1 MTTYKIQPD
10 ALRISTIAAR
20 AADEKQASDVI
31 VLDVGEIL
39 AITDLFVV
47 ASANNRRQVR
57 TISDAITDAVRK
69 ETGRSPLSSEGV
81 AEQQWI
87 LIDYGSVVVHIF
99 DDETRRFY
107 EKKITTMVLA
117 SRDSNGRGHGT
128 GKQAAVSKRII
139 KMGMGFL

>member
-1 MTTYKIQPD
+1 MSTYQPQSD
-10 ALRISTIAAR
+10 ALRIATIAAK
-20 AADEKQASDVI
+20 AADEKQATDVT

-47 ASANNRRQVR
+47 ASAGNKRQVR
-57 TISDAITDAVRK
+57 TISDAITDAVRS

-81 AEQQWI
+81 SEQQWI

-107 EKKITTMVLA
+107 EIERLYQDVP
-117 SRDSNGRGHGT
+117 
-128 GKQAAVSKRII
+128 AVSWR
-139 KMGMGFL
+139 LVS

>member
-1 MTTYKIQPD
+1 MTAYKIQPE
-10 ALRISTIAAR
+10 ALRISTIVAR

-47 ASANNRRQVR
+47 ASANNKRQVR

-81 AEQQWI
+81 TEQQWI

-107 EKKITTMVLA
+107 EIERLY
-117 SRDSNGRGHGT
+117 RDVPLVNWRLDG
-128 GKQAAVSKRII
+128 
-139 KMGMGFL
+139 

>member
-1 MTTYKIQPD
+1 MSTYQPQSD
-10 ALRISTIAAR
+10 ALRIATIAAK
-20 AADEKQASDVI
+20 AADEKQASDVT

-47 ASANNRRQVR
+47 ASAGNKRQVR
-57 TISDAITDAVRK
+57 TISDAITDAVRS

-81 AEQQWI
+81 SEQQWI

-107 EKKITTMVLA
+107 EIERLYQDVPL
-117 SRDSNGRGHGT
+117 
-128 GKQAAVSKRII
+128 VSWR
-139 KMGMGFL
+139 LVS

>member
-1 MTTYKIQPD
+1 MSTYQPQSD
-10 ALRISTIAAR
+10 ALRIATIAAK
-20 AADEKQASDVI
+20 AADEKQASDVT

-47 ASANNRRQVR
+47 ASAGNKRQVR
-57 TISDAITDAVRK
+57 TISDAITDAVRS

-81 AEQQWI
+81 SEQQWI

-107 EKKITTMVLA
+107 EIERLYQDVPT
-117 SRDSNGRGHGT
+117 
-128 GKQAAVSKRII
+128 VSWR
-139 KMGMGFL
+139 LVS

>member
-10 ALRISTIAAR
+10 ALRISSIAAR

-47 ASANNRRQVR
+47 ASANNKRQVR

-107 EKKITTMVLA
+107 EIERLY
-117 SRDSNGRGHGT
+117 RDVPLVNWRLDG
-128 GKQAAVSKRII
+128 
-139 KMGMGFL
+139 

>member
-1 MTTYKIQPD
+1 MSTYQPQSD
-10 ALRISTIAAR
+10 ALRIATIAAK
-20 AADEKQASDVI
+20 AADEKQATDVT

-47 ASANNRRQVR
+47 ASAGNKRQVR
-57 TISDAITDAVRK
+57 TICDAITDAVRS

-81 AEQQWI
+81 SEQQWI

-107 EKKITTMVLA
+107 EIERLYQDVP
-117 SRDSNGRGHGT
+117 
-128 GKQAAVSKRII
+128 AVSWR
-139 KMGMGFL
+139 LVS

>member
-1 MTTYKIQPD
+1 MSTYQPQSD
-10 ALRISTIAAR
+10 ALRIATIAAK
-20 AADEKQASDVI
+20 AADEKQATDVT

-47 ASANNRRQVR
+47 ASAGNKRQVR
-57 TISDAITDAVRK
+57 TISDAITDAVRS

-81 AEQQWI
+81 SEQQWI

-107 EKKITTMVLA
+107 EIERLYQDVPP
-117 SRDSNGRGHGT
+117 
-128 GKQAAVSKRII
+128 VSWR
-139 KMGMGFL
+139 LVS

>member
-1 MTTYKIQPD
+1 MTAYKIQPD
-10 ALRISTIAAR
+10 ALRIATIVAR

-47 ASANNRRQVR
+47 ASANNKRQVR

-107 EKKITTMVLA
+107 EIERLY
-117 SRDSNGRGHGT
+117 RDAPLVNWRLDG
-128 GKQAAVSKRII
+128 
-139 KMGMGFL
+139 

>member
-107 EKKITTMVLA
+107 EIERLY
-117 SRDSNGRGHGT
+117 RDAPLVNWRLDG
-128 GKQAAVSKRII
+128 
-139 KMGMGFL
+139 

>member
-1 MTTYKIQPD
+1 MSTYQPQPE
-10 ALRISTIAAR
+10 ALRIATIAAK
-20 AADEKQASDVI
+20 AADEKQATDVT

-47 ASANNRRQVR
+47 ASAGNKRQVR
-57 TISDAITDAVRK
+57 TISDAITDAVRH

-81 AEQQWI
+81 SQQQWI

-107 EKKITTMVLA
+107 EIERLYQDVP
-117 SRDSNGRGHGT
+117 
-128 GKQAAVSKRII
+128 AVSWR
-139 KMGMGFL
+139 LVS

>member
-107 EKKITTMVLA
+107 EIERLY
-117 SRDSNGRGHGT
+117 RDVPLVNWRLDG
-128 GKQAAVSKRII
+128 
-139 KMGMGFL
+139 